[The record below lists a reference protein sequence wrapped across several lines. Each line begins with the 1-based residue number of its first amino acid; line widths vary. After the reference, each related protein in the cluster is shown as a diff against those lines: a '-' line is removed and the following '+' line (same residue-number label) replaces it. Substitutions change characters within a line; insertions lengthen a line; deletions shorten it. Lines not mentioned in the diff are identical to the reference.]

1 MTPYILVWSPSSRRM
16 ALLCNES
23 NGNQD
28 ATMVMATQTKF
39 GRLQLLTSDLAGHG
53 NLSYRYLHEALMLLF
68 FREP

>member
-1 MTPYILVWSPSSRRM
+1 MSIMTPYILVWSPSSRRM

-39 GRLQLLTSDLAGHG
+39 GRLQLFPMLNSSDDGPGLG
-53 NLSYRYLHEALMLLF
+53 LVF
-68 FREP
+68 FEKRW